1 MFGGTIL
8 SSWRLRK
15 MKPIT
20 LRLAV
25 ATLTFTIGVTF
36 AALLTVTHYS
46 SNTPS
51 QSNVNCVPKYSPNSA
66 NEDWHRILDRF
77 QETPLAEPPACV
89 DESYRLIWIPTFH
102 SPLSVRIWRAG
113 EKQFLVTKQLDG
125 KGGYGMGHLA
135 HEEFQSLSDDEWN
148 EFMRLLRRSGCWDL
162 PSVDDSPSPN
172 DGSTWVIE
180 GVYDRKQHQVNRHS
194 PSGEFRAACLYLVSL
209 SGLKTEIER
218 Y

>member
-1 MFGGTIL
+1 
-8 SSWRLRK
+8 

-25 ATLTFTIGVTF
+25 AILTFIIGVTA
-36 AALLTVTHYS
+36 AALRTAIQYL
-46 SNTPS
+46 PIDLARREA
-51 QSNVNCVPKYSPNSA
+51 NCFPKYSPNSYSA
-66 NEDWHRILDRF
+66 NEEGWKRLLDRF
-77 QETPLAEPPACV
+77 QELPLAELPACV

-113 EKQFLVTKQLDG
+113 EKQFLVAKQLDG

-148 EFMRLLRRSGCWDL
+148 EFMRLVRQSGYWDL
-162 PSVDDSPSPN
+162 PSVDDSPPPN

-180 GVYDRKQHQVNRHS
+180 GVHDRRKHQVNRHS
-194 PSGEFRAACLYLVSL
+194 PSEEFRAVCLYLVKL
-209 SGLKTEIER
+209 SGFKTEIER